1 MFSFY
6 NMLIGLVGTL
16 GSGKGVVR
24 GILENKGFK
33 SRVFSDFLKEELKE
47 KGIDINRKNLQDLG
61 NEIRIKEGKN
71 VLAVRLIN
79 SLDLNEN
86 CVVDGSRNPAE
97 VEELKKHGFIIIS
110 VDAPRKN
117 RFDRLLFRKSEK
129 DPKTWEEFL
138 EIEKR
143 DLREDNPAGQQVQEC
158 MRLAD
163 YRIMNDLNYGDLFQ
177 RVDEVLDKI
186 KEKC

>member
-1 MFSFY
+1 
-6 NMLIGLVGTL
+6 MLIGLVGTL

-33 SRVFSDFLKEELKE
+33 SRVFSDLLKDELNE
-47 KGIDINRKNLQDLG
+47 ISRTINRKNLQDIG
-61 NEIRIKEGKN
+61 NDIRVKEGKN
-71 VLAVRLIN
+71 ALAVRLVN

-97 VEELKKHGFIIIS
+97 VEELKRKGFVIIS
-110 VDAPRKN
+110 LDAPRKL
-117 RFDRLLFRKSEK
+117 RFDRLLFRRSEK

-138 EIEKR
+138 EVEKR
-143 DLREDNPAGQQVQEC
+143 DLKEDDPAGQQVQEC

-163 YRIMNDLNYGDLFQ
+163 YSVMNDLNYGDLFQ
-177 RVDEVLDKI
+177 KIDNVLEKI
-186 KEKC
+186 RKKC